1 MKLDKL
7 MVLHVIFDI
16 VLATCVALPGL
27 QSFQST
33 GSKLYCSIK
42 CNEVFNF
49 NIYWLF
55 RGEFLQFLL
64 NRYYMAGRG

>member
-1 MKLDKL
+1 VKLEQL
-7 MVLHVIFDI
+7 MVLHIIFYI
-16 VLATCVALPGL
+16 VSATCVALPDL

-33 GSKLYCSIK
+33 GSKLYCSID

-64 NRYYMAGRG
+64 DRYYMAGRG